1 MAENNIKTFQILT
14 PVIINSAIL
23 EIRETF
29 LSPLKSVQV
38 ISPIIYYKENMK
50 KEGLHTSGYALY
62 QIDLPLKWT
71 KLAQAGDYDQLYSD
85 SMAAMNEG
93 QFLSNF
99 LKPHF
104 LELTGRSGYTH
115 ELMLALR
122 EGPQSQD
129 DEGIWH
135 DDASRDLAFSLSLN
149 HHPNSIKGGDLQLRN
164 KDSRGQITT
173 LHTQLWGTIIIFAT
187 GRYGWE
193 HKVNRVTTGN
203 RLVLVGWLTSGP
215 DL

>member
-1 MAENNIKTFQILT
+1 MAENNTKTFQILT
-14 PVIINSAIL
+14 LVIINSAIL
-23 EIRETF
+23 ETRETF

-38 ISPIIYYKENMK
+38 ISPLIYYKENMK
-50 KEGLHTSGYALY
+50 KEGSHTSGFAHY

-71 KLAQAGDYDQLYSD
+71 KLVQDGDYDQLYND
-85 SMAAMNEG
+85 AMAAMNEG

-104 LELTGRSGYTH
+104 LELTGRSGYSH

-149 HHPNSIKGGDLQLRN
+149 HRPESIKGGDLHLRN
-164 KDSRGQITT
+164 KDSREKVTT
-173 LHTQLWGTIIIFAT
+173 LDTQLWGTIIIFAT

-193 HKVNRVTTGN
+193 HKISRVTLGN
-203 RLVLVGWLTSGP
+203 RLVLVGWLTSKP